1 MCLIIIAHRA
11 TSRLPLVLAANRD
24 EFFSRSTQQASFWN
38 LQPGESEER
47 QIIAGKDLVAGG
59 TWLGITRNGRFA
71 AVTNI
76 RDPSQPEQKLHS
88 RGALTLNFLKSTV
101 SAEAYCESLTKQ
113 FDQYAGFNLLIGD
126 GTELYYA
133 NNLEDLVWD
142 LKPGI
147 YGLSNGLLD
156 SPWPK
161 VEIGKQRLKDL
172 LETRQEF
179 GTDEL
184 IEMMADRSQ
193 ASDESLPDTGVSM
206 DLERILSSAFILN
219 SERLYGTLCSTAI
232 IADAQGA
239 IQFCEQN
246 YDSSGKSQLRHDY
259 EFKQS

>member
-1 MCLIIIAHRA
+1 MCLIIFAHRA
-11 TSRLPLVLAANRD
+11 TSRFPLVLAANRD
-24 EFFSRSTQQASFWN
+24 EFFSRSTQQASFWD
-38 LQPGESEER
+38 LQAGESEEQ

-59 TWLGITRNGRFA
+59 TWLGITHNSRFA

-76 RDPSQPEQKLHS
+76 RDPSQPELKLHS
-88 RGALTLNFLKSTV
+88 RGELTLNFLKSTI
-101 SAEAYCESLTKQ
+101 SAEAYCESLTEH

-126 GTELYYA
+126 GTELFYA
-133 NNLEDLVWD
+133 NNFEHLVWR

-161 VEIGKQRLKDL
+161 VETGKQRLQNL
-172 LETRQEF
+172 LESNKEF

-184 IEMMADRSQ
+184 IDMMADRSQ
-193 ASDESLPDTGVSM
+193 ASAADLPNTGVSN
-206 DLERILSSAFILN
+206 DLEKILSSAFILN
-219 SERLYGTLCSTAI
+219 QERLYGTLCSTAI

-239 IQFCEQN
+239 IHFCEQN
-246 YDSSGKSQLRHDY
+246 YDSSGKSQMRHDF